1 MQASVSSQIS
11 GGGSPAVKQDI
22 TNNQSLLNPLAGTF
36 NPFNPSNSA
45 TAQSD

>member
-1 MQASVSSQIS
+1 MQASMSSQIS
-11 GGGSPAVKQDI
+11 GGGSPAMKQDI

-36 NPFNPSNSA
+36 NPTNSA